1 MELWIVRQRYGNF
14 ILTPTVLYTHL
25 ALLFPVHVMLLYR
38 RVYSI
43 DTCKYDFKNIDN
55 YIGINLH

>member
-1 MELWIVRQRYGNF
+1 MVLWIVRQRYGNF
-14 ILTPTVLYTHL
+14 TTVLYTHL